1 MQKDDLVLVYL
12 LMSVDGNVSA
22 EEENQFDELLKQS
35 GFLESKNTVI
45 GKAKDILFSVE
56 PEMNDPQN
64 WLQGLHKKYKSQLEN
79 DYSNNFFGLRNRRSK
94 AKFKE
99 LLWTMINMALVD
111 KDFSENEKK
120 FIDCCCKDWN
130 VEDSLLDEM
139 IEIAKTL
146 YSLYSHLDLLKS
158 VNRPYGE
165 IEPLVNELNVN
176 KAVLEENLK
185 DLISA

>member
-1 MQKDDLVLVYL
+1 MQKDDLVLFYL

-45 GKAKDILFSVE
+45 GKAKDILSSVE
-56 PEMNDPQN
+56 AENDREKNTIQ
-64 WLQGLHKKYKSQLEN
+64 LLYDKYKSHGN
-79 DYSNNFFGLRNRRSK
+79 TINGKPYH
-94 AKFKE
+94 KE
-99 LLWTMINMALVD
+99 LLWTMINMAMVD
-111 KDFSENEKK
+111 DDFSENEKK
-120 FIDCCCKDWN
+120 FIYCCSKDW
-130 VEDSLLDEM
+130 EISASILGEM

-146 YSLYSHLDLLKS
+146 YSLHSHLDFLKS
-158 VNRPYGE
+158 INRPYRE

-185 DLISA
+185 ELLSA

>member
-1 MQKDDLVLVYL
+1 MPNKMSELIDYILELPNTKDFWKDDMRPSIETIGDLKLCLYEL
-12 LMSVDGNVSA
+12 SRMCESIYPNTSIPERLNV
-22 EEENQFDELLKQS
+22 ENQ
-35 GFLESKNTVI
+35 
-45 GKAKDILFSVE
+45 
-56 PEMNDPQN
+56 
-64 WLQGLHKKYKSQLEN
+64 
-79 DYSNNFFGLRNRRSK
+79 
-94 AKFKE
+94 
-99 LLWTMINMALVD
+99 
-111 KDFSENEKK
+111 
-120 FIDCCCKDWN
+120 
-130 VEDSLLDEM
+130 M

>member
-12 LMSVDGNVSA
+12 LMSVDGNVSV

-35 GFLESKNTVI
+35 GFMESKNTVI
-45 GKAKDILFSVE
+45 GKAKDILSSVE
-56 PEMNDPQN
+56 PDMNDPQN

-79 DYSNNFFGLRNRRSK
+79 DYSNNFFALGNRRSK

-99 LLWTMINMALVD
+99 LLWTIINMAMVD

-130 VEDSLLDEM
+130 IEDSLLDEM